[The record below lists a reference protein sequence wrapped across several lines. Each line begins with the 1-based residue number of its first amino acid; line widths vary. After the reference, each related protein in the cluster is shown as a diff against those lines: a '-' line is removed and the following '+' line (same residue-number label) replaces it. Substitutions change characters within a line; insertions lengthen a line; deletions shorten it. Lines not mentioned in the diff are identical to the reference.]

1 MNAETTGAGRAEQ
14 AGAGLVAVN
23 YGKQVEVLA
32 ADGARITCELASDL
46 GQKPVA
52 GDRVR
57 YSESSG
63 GAYLLEILPRSRV
76 IRRAGRRATEE
87 RILAANI
94 DCMLI
99 VSAVEPPF
107 KEGLVDR
114 YLVTAGHAEIEPVIV
129 LNKVDLD
136 DGRVQK
142 RAELYREL
150 GYPLYCVSSI
160 RGDGVDDLASCLA
173 DRTSILVGHSGV
185 GKSSLLMALVPGAK
199 IDTSGLSSSSG
210 KGVHTTSTATL
221 YCGTRGVRIID
232 SPGIRAFGLTA
243 IEPSE
248 VGAHFIEFVPLAE
261 QCRFRNCMH
270 LNDGG
275 CAVRAAA
282 ESGKIPRIRYDSYLR
297 IVESLS

>member
-1 MNAETTGAGRAEQ
+1 MGKEEAPAQRGEGI
-14 AGAGLVAVN
+14 VAVS
-23 YGKQVEVLA
+23 YGKQVDVLA
-32 ADGARITCELASDL
+32 PDGGRVACELSSDL

-57 YSESSG
+57 YTADAR
-63 GAYLLEILPRSRV
+63 GAYLQEILPRERV

-114 YLVTAGHAEIEPVIV
+114 YLVTAGHAEIAPVIV

-136 DGRVQK
+136 DGQVQK

-150 GYPLYCVSSI
+150 GYPLYCVSSK
-160 RGDGVDDLASCLA
+160 RGDGLDDLASCLS

-185 GKSSLLMALVPGAK
+185 GKSSLLMALVPGAE
-199 IDTSGLSSSSG
+199 IDTSGLSTSSG
-210 KGVHTTSTATL
+210 KGVHTTSTAML
-221 YCGTRGVRIID
+221 YVGTKGVRIID
-232 SPGIRAFGLTA
+232 SPGIRAFGLSA

-248 VGAHFIEFVPLAE
+248 VAAHFIEFVPRAA

-270 LNDGG
+270 IKDGG
-275 CAVRAAA
+275 CEVREAVDR
-282 ESGKIPRIRYDSYLR
+282 GDIPRIRYDSYLR
-297 IVESLS
+297 IIESLS

>member
-1 MNAETTGAGRAEQ
+1 MSEKSNSETGPPHEGI
-14 AGAGLVAVN
+14 VAVN
-23 YGKQVEVLA
+23 YGKQVEVLT
-32 ADGARITCELASDL
+32 ADGVRIACEMSSDL

-57 YSESSG
+57 YSTGAG
-63 GAYLLEILPRSRV
+63 GAYLQEILPRSRV

-94 DCMLI
+94 DLMLI
-99 VSAVEPPF
+99 VSAVEPVF

-114 YLVTAGHAEIEPVIV
+114 YLVTAGHAGIDPLIV
-129 LNKVDLD
+129 LNKIDLD
-136 DGRVQK
+136 DGSTRA

-150 GYPLYCVSSI
+150 GYSLYCVSSI
-160 RGDGVDDLASCLA
+160 RGDGVRDLSTCLA
-173 DRTSILVGHSGV
+173 GRTSILVGHSGV
-185 GKSSLLMALVPGAK
+185 GKSSLLMALVPGA
-199 IDTSGLSSSSG
+199 DTETSGLSTSSG

-221 YCGTRGVRIID
+221 YSGSGGVRIID
-232 SPGIRAFGLTA
+232 SPGIRAFGLSA

-248 VGAHFIEFVPLAE
+248 VGAHFVEFVPLAA

-270 LNDGG
+270 VNDGG

-282 ESGKIPRIRYDSYLR
+282 ENGDIPRIRYDSYLR
-297 IVESLS
+297 ILESLS

>member
-1 MNAETTGAGRAEQ
+1 MGTNEAAARAGQ
-14 AGAGLVAVN
+14 GIVAVN

-32 ADGARITCELASDL
+32 ADGARIACEMSSDL

-57 YSESSG
+57 YTAGAG
-63 GAYLLEILPRSRV
+63 GAYLQEILPRERV

-87 RILAANI
+87 RVLAANI

-114 YLVTAGHAEIEPVIV
+114 YLVTAGHAGIDPVLV
-129 LNKVDLD
+129 LNKIDLD
-136 DGRVQK
+136 DGSTQA
-142 RAELYREL
+142 RAGLYRKL
-150 GYPLYCVSSI
+150 GYRLYCVSSI
-160 RGDGVDDLASCLA
+160 RGDGIDELALCLA

-185 GKSSLLMALVPGAK
+185 GKSSLLMALVPGAE
-199 IDTSGLSSSSG
+199 IDTSGLSQSSG

-221 YCGTRGVRIID
+221 YLGTQGVRIID

-248 VGAHFIEFVPLAE
+248 VGDHFMEFVPFAA
-261 QCRFRNCMH
+261 QCRFRNCLH

-282 ESGKIPRIRYDSYLR
+282 EAGEIPRIRYDSYLR
-297 IVESLS
+297 IIESLI